1 LSVLSKWLYKG
12 GMVVP
17 AKRRALAKIIPYGD
31 RIVVKQILQE
41 EVRASGIVIP
51 DTVQEKPQL
60 GEVIAVGPGRL
71 DENGKRVP
79 IEVKVGER
87 VLFAK
92 YSGQE
97 VPRGI
102 LPGDQEEY
110 LVLKESDI
118 LARLQS

>member
-1 LSVLSKWLYKG
+1 
-12 GMVVP
+12 MP
-17 AKRRALAKIIPYGD
+17 AKRRVLAKIVPYGD
-31 RIVVKQILQE
+31 RVVVKQILQE

-51 DTVQEKPQL
+51 DTAKERPQL

-79 IEVKVGER
+79 IEVQVGER

-102 LPGDQEEY
+102 LPGEEEY

>member
-1 LSVLSKWLYKG
+1 
-12 GMVVP
+12 MVVP
-17 AKRRALAKIIPYGD
+17 AKRRVLAKIVPYGD
-31 RIVVKQILQE
+31 RVVVKQILQE

-51 DTVQEKPQL
+51 DTAKERPQL

-79 IEVKVGER
+79 IEVQVGER

-102 LPGDQEEY
+102 LPGEEEY

>member
-1 LSVLSKWLYKG
+1 
-12 GMVVP
+12 VP
-17 AKRRALAKIIPYGD
+17 AKRSALAKIIPYGD
-31 RIVVKQILQE
+31 RVVVKQILQE

-51 DTVQEKPQL
+51 DTAKERPQL
-60 GEVIAVGPGRL
+60 GEIIAVGPGRL

-79 IEVKVGER
+79 IEVQVGER

-102 LPGDQEEY
+102 LPGEEEY
-110 LVLKESDI
+110 LVLKENDI

>member
-1 LSVLSKWLYKG
+1 VATKTRAKG
-12 GMVVP
+12 QIV
-17 AKRRALAKIIPYGD
+17 PYGD
-31 RIVVKQILQE
+31 RVVVKQTKQE

-51 DTVQEKPQL
+51 DTAKERPQL
-60 GEVIAVGPGRL
+60 GEVVAVGPGRL
-71 DENGKRVP
+71 DDAGKRIP
-79 IEVKVGER
+79 IEVKAGDR

-102 LPGDQEEY
+102 LPGEEEY

-118 LARLQS
+118 LAKVSG

>member
-1 LSVLSKWLYKG
+1 
-12 GMVVP
+12 MVVP
-17 AKRRALAKIIPYGD
+17 AKRSALAKIVPYGD
-31 RIVVKQILQE
+31 RVVVKQILQE

-51 DTVQEKPQL
+51 DTAKERPQL
-60 GEVIAVGPGRL
+60 GEIIAVGPGRL

-79 IEVKVGER
+79 IEVQVGER

-102 LPGDQEEY
+102 LPGEEEY

-118 LARLQS
+118 LARLQG

>member
-1 LSVLSKWLYKG
+1 MATKTR
-12 GMVVP
+12 
-17 AKRRALAKIIPYGD
+17 AKAQIVPYGD
-31 RIVVKQILQE
+31 RVVVKQIKQE

-51 DTVQEKPQL
+51 DTAKERPQL
-60 GEVIAVGPGRL
+60 GEVLAVGPGRL
-71 DENGKRVP
+71 DDAGKRIP
-79 IEVKVGER
+79 IEVKAGDR

-102 LPGDQEEY
+102 LPGDEEY

-118 LARLQS
+118 LARVSG

>member
-1 LSVLSKWLYKG
+1 MATKAR
-12 GMVVP
+12 
-17 AKRRALAKIIPYGD
+17 AKAQIVPYGD
-31 RIVVKQILQE
+31 RVVVKQIKQE
-41 EVRASGIVIP
+41 EVRTSGIVIP
-51 DTVQEKPQL
+51 DTAKERPQL

-71 DENGKRVP
+71 DEAGKRIP
-79 IEVKVGER
+79 IEVKAGDR

-102 LPGDQEEY
+102 LPGDEEY

-118 LARLQS
+118 LARVSG

>member
-1 LSVLSKWLYKG
+1 
-12 GMVVP
+12 MVVP
-17 AKRRALAKIIPYGD
+17 AKRRALAKRHPPAKIIPHGD

-51 DTVQEKPQL
+51 DTAKERPQL
-60 GEVIAVGPGRL
+60 GEVILVGPGRL

-118 LARLQS
+118 LLRLQS

>member
-1 LSVLSKWLYKG
+1 MRTKTRAKG
-12 GMVVP
+12 QIV
-17 AKRRALAKIIPYGD
+17 PYGD
-31 RIVVKQILQE
+31 RVVVKQIKQE

-51 DTVQEKPQL
+51 DTAKERPQL

-71 DENGKRVP
+71 DDAGKRIP
-79 IEVKVGER
+79 IEVKAGDR

-102 LPGDQEEY
+102 LPGDEEY

-118 LARLQS
+118 LARVSG

>member
-1 LSVLSKWLYKG
+1 MTTKTRAKAQI
-12 GMVVP
+12 VP
-17 AKRRALAKIIPYGD
+17 YAD
-31 RIVVKQILQE
+31 RVVVKQVKQE

-51 DTVQEKPQL
+51 DTAKERPQL
-60 GEVIAVGPGRL
+60 GVVLAVGPGRL
-71 DENGKRVP
+71 DEAGKRIP

-102 LPGDQEEY
+102 LPGDEEY

-118 LARLQS
+118 LARVSG

>member
-1 LSVLSKWLYKG
+1 
-12 GMVVP
+12 VP
-17 AKRRALAKIIPYGD
+17 AKRRALAKRHPSAKIIPHGD

-51 DTVQEKPQL
+51 DTAKERPQL
-60 GEVIAVGPGRL
+60 GEVILVGPGRL

-118 LARLQS
+118 LLRLQS

>member
-1 LSVLSKWLYKG
+1 
-12 GMVVP
+12 MP
-17 AKRRALAKIIPYGD
+17 AKTRAQTKSRGQAAIVPYGD
-31 RIVVKQILQE
+31 RVVVKQIKQE

-51 DTVQEKPQL
+51 DTAKERPQL
-60 GEVIAVGPGRL
+60 GEVISVGPGRL

-102 LPGDQEEY
+102 LPGDEEEY
-110 LVLKESDI
+110 MVLKEADI
-118 LARLQS
+118 LARVPG

>member
-1 LSVLSKWLYKG
+1 VTTKSRAKAQI
-12 GMVVP
+12 VP
-17 AKRRALAKIIPYGD
+17 YAD
-31 RIVVKQILQE
+31 RVVVKQVKQE

-51 DTVQEKPQL
+51 DTAKERPQL
-60 GEVIAVGPGRL
+60 GEVVAVGPGRL
-71 DENGKRVP
+71 DEAGKRVP
-79 IEVKVGER
+79 IGVKKGDS

-102 LPGDQEEY
+102 LPGDEEY

-118 LARLQS
+118 LAILG

>member
-1 LSVLSKWLYKG
+1 MATKTATRTA
-12 GMVVP
+12 
-17 AKRRALAKIIPYGD
+17 AKTKIIPYGD
-31 RIVVKQILQE
+31 RVVVKQIKQE

-51 DTVQEKPQL
+51 DTAKERPQL
-60 GEVIAVGPGRL
+60 GEVLAVGPGRL

-102 LPGDQEEY
+102 LPGDEEY

>member
-1 LSVLSKWLYKG
+1 MATKAR
-12 GMVVP
+12 
-17 AKRRALAKIIPYGD
+17 AKAQIVPYGD
-31 RIVVKQILQE
+31 RVVVKQIKQE

-51 DTVQEKPQL
+51 DTAKERPQL

-71 DENGKRVP
+71 DEAGKRIP
-79 IEVKVGER
+79 IEVKAGDR

-102 LPGDQEEY
+102 LPGDEEY

-118 LARLQS
+118 LARVSG

>member
-1 LSVLSKWLYKG
+1 MATKTAPKTA
-12 GMVVP
+12 P
-17 AKRRALAKIIPYGD
+17 KTATKAKIVPYGD
-31 RIVVKQILQE
+31 RVVVKQIKQE

-51 DTVQEKPQL
+51 DTAKERPQL
-60 GEVIAVGPGRL
+60 GEVLFVGPGRL

-110 LVLKESDI
+110 LVLKEADI

>member
-1 LSVLSKWLYKG
+1 VTTKTRAKG
-12 GMVVP
+12 QIV
-17 AKRRALAKIIPYGD
+17 PYGD
-31 RIVVKQILQE
+31 RVVVKQIKQE

-51 DTVQEKPQL
+51 DTAKERPQL

-71 DENGKRVP
+71 DDAGKRIP
-79 IEVKVGER
+79 IEVKAGDR

-102 LPGDQEEY
+102 LPGDEEY

-118 LARLQS
+118 LARVSG

>member
-1 LSVLSKWLYKG
+1 MTTKTRAKG
-12 GMVVP
+12 QIV
-17 AKRRALAKIIPYGD
+17 PYGD
-31 RIVVKQILQE
+31 RVVVKQIKQE

-51 DTVQEKPQL
+51 DTAKERPQL

-71 DENGKRVP
+71 DDAGKRIP
-79 IEVKVGER
+79 IEVKAGDR

-102 LPGDQEEY
+102 LPGDEEY

-118 LARLQS
+118 LARVSG

>member
-1 LSVLSKWLYKG
+1 
-12 GMVVP
+12 MP
-17 AKRRALAKIIPYGD
+17 AKRRVLAKIVPYGD
-31 RIVVKQILQE
+31 RVVVKQILQE

-51 DTVQEKPQL
+51 DTAKERPQL
-60 GEVIAVGPGRL
+60 GEIIAVGPGRL

-79 IEVKVGER
+79 IEVQVGER

-102 LPGDQEEY
+102 LPGEEEY

>member
-1 LSVLSKWLYKG
+1 
-12 GMVVP
+12 MVVP
-17 AKRRALAKIIPYGD
+17 AKRSALAKIVPYGD
-31 RIVVKQILQE
+31 RVVVKQILQE

-51 DTVQEKPQL
+51 DTAKERPQL
-60 GEVIAVGPGRL
+60 GEIIAVGPGRL

-79 IEVKVGER
+79 IEVQVGER

-102 LPGDQEEY
+102 LPGEEEY

>member
-1 LSVLSKWLYKG
+1 
-12 GMVVP
+12 MP
-17 AKRRALAKIIPYGD
+17 AKRRALAKIVPYGD
-31 RIVVKQILQE
+31 RVVVKQILQE
-41 EVRASGIVIP
+41 EVRARGIVIP
-51 DTVQEKPQL
+51 DTVKERPQL

-79 IEVKVGER
+79 IEVQVGER

-118 LARLQS
+118 LARLQT

>member
-1 LSVLSKWLYKG
+1 
-12 GMVVP
+12 MP
-17 AKRRALAKIIPYGD
+17 AKRRALAKIVPYGD
-31 RIVVKQILQE
+31 RVVVKQILQE

-51 DTVQEKPQL
+51 DTAKERPQL
-60 GEVIAVGPGRL
+60 GEIIAGGPGRL

-79 IEVKVGER
+79 IEVQVGER

-102 LPGDQEEY
+102 LPGEEEY